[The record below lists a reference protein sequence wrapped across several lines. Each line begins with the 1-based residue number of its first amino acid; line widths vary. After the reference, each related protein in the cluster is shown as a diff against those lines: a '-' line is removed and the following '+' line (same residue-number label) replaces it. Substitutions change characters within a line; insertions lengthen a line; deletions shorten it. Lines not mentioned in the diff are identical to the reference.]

1 MGQAPQHHP
10 PSGQD
15 LGWGGGIWDEQLS
28 GGSRAPAQEA
38 DSPARAAGP
47 VGRDAEV
54 TRHTQF

>member
-1 MGQAPQHHP
+1 MG
-10 PSGQD
+10 
-15 LGWGGGIWDEQLS
+15 GGGIWDEQLS